1 MADDEGAAYWEG
13 VYGQPIH
20 TYAAAGR
27 AARPGPEGELDRMSD
42 DEYVA
47 YVRARMWEKSH
58 EHLLEERA
66 ARLEARRRQREGKA
80 ALKEEEDGFRARM
93 EESMRRGAERKRD
106 KRRKE
111 VWERYVQGWQEVIE
125 GTARAVPWPTRS
137 ARQED
142 VDRIEVE
149 TFLRDAPTVR
159 ADDGALRTL
168 VKAERVKWHPDKMQ
182 QRFGGRL
189 SDEDVRSVTAVFQI
203 IDSMWD
209 DMKKPAGGER

>member
-20 TYAAAGR
+20 TYAMAGR

-58 EHLLEERA
+58 EHVMEERA
-66 ARLEARRRQREGKA
+66 ARLETRRRQREGQA
-80 ALKEEEDGFRARM
+80 ARREEEDGFRARM
-93 EESMRRGAERKRD
+93 EESLRRGEERKRD
-106 KRRKE
+106 KKRKE
-111 VWERYVQGWQEVIE
+111 SWERYVRGWQEIME
-125 GTARAVPWPTRS
+125 GSAQAVPWPTRFGL
-137 ARQED
+137 QED

-149 TFLRDAPTVR
+149 GFFRNAPMVM
-159 ADDGALRTL
+159 ADNSALKAL

-189 SDEDVRSVTAVFQI
+189 SDEEIRSVTAVFQV

-209 DMKKPAGGER
+209 DIKRPMGG